1 MPANPPLGPA
11 NSAPPDLIRVGV
23 VSDTHGYLH
32 PQIASALQ
40 GVHHIIH
47 TGDIESP
54 ESLTTLA
61 QIAPLSPIRGNMD
74 FGGWAAALPTED
86 FIEVGSILIY
96 ALHDLTRITLDP
108 EAAGIRVILSGHTH
122 RPQARWQGDRL
133 YLNPGSASLPR
144 HGLAPTVAILEI
156 NGARIAYR
164 IIELAPI

>member
-1 MPANPPLGPA
+1 MPVDPPIPTA
-11 NSAPPDLIRVGV
+11 PSPPPDLLRVGV
-23 VSDTHGYLH
+23 LSDTHGYLH

-40 GVHHIIH
+40 GVHRIIH

-54 ESLTTLA
+54 EILTALA
-61 QIAPLSPIRGNMD
+61 QMAPLSPIRGNMD
-74 FGGWAAALPTED
+74 FGDWAAALPTED
-86 FIEVGSILIY
+86 FIEMGNILIY

-122 RPQARWQGDRL
+122 QPQARWQGDRL

-144 HGLAPTVAILEI
+144 HGLAPSVAILEI

-164 IIELAPI
+164 IIELAPL